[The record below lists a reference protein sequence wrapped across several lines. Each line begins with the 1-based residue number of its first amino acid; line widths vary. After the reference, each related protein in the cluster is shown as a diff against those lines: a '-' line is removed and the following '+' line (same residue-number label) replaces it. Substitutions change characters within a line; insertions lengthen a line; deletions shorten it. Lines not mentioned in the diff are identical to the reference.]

1 MQDKRIV
8 IASDHGGFEMKRVLA
23 EKLSAEGYEVIDK
36 GVFSAESVDYPDMAK
51 ALADAIKEG
60 EAEKGVLL
68 CGTGIGMSI
77 AVNRYPF
84 IRGALVH
91 DAFTARL
98 SRQHNNANV
107 LVLGGRSTGIEVAKE
122 CLDIFL
128 NTSFEGGRHERRIE
142 KLQTMC

>member
-23 EKLSAEGYEVIDK
+23 EKLLAEGYEVIDK

>member
-51 ALADAIKEG
+51 ALADAINKG
-60 EAEKGVLL
+60 EAVRGVLL

-91 DAFTARL
+91 AAYTARL